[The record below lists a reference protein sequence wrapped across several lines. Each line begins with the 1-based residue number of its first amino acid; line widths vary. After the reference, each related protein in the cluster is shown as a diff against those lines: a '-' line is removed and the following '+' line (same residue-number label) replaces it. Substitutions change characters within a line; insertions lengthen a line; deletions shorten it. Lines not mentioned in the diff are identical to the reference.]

1 METDIKYFLFDEKLF
16 NQGYMYNC
24 CCEAGQ
30 LKVSSVAISKSSSS
44 IKSDYISKPLDSR
57 EAETIWHRL
66 KLDFDAPGDS
76 SIAFSYFASDT
87 KTVLYHD
94 EWIDLYGVIS
104 DSKINIDDKMTLLSE
119 IFTENIKNPN
129 DLLLFNAKGRYF
141 YFKIEL
147 IAHDTHMPSINGIRI
162 EFPMNSFVDDL
173 PEFYKSNVENYSFL
187 SRFLGIY
194 QSLYLDLEEN
204 ITQISRYFDADFVEK
219 DFLKYLANWV
229 AIDDIYIWSEDK
241 LRYVINNAF
250 RLYKLK
256 GTKQGLSEI
265 VEIYTGKK
273 PIIIETYKIMAY
285 YEKTIYD
292 QMYKQLYG
300 TDIYCFCVIVDEQAI
315 KTQQNFVELSKLI
328 ELYKPAHTIAKVILL
343 KPSIVLGQHT
353 YVGVN
358 SNLAENDTFKLI
370 DATTIPFNTTIF
382 D

>member
-1 METDIKYFLFDEKLF
+1 
-16 NQGYMYNC
+16 
-24 CCEAGQ
+24 
-30 LKVSSVAISKSSSS
+30 
-44 IKSDYISKPLDSR
+44 
-57 EAETIWHRL
+57 
-66 KLDFDAPGDS
+66 LDFDAPADS
-76 SIAFSYFASDT
+76 SIAFSYFATDT
-87 KTVLYHD
+87 KEVLYND
-94 EWIDLYGVIS
+94 EWIDLHGVIT
-104 DSKINIDDKMTLLSE
+104 DSKISIDDKMTLLSE

-129 DLLLFNAKGRYF
+129 DLLLFSARGRYF
-141 YFKIEL
+141 YFKIEF
-147 IAHDTHMPSINGIRI
+147 IAHDTYMPSINAVKI
-162 EFPMNSFVDDL
+162 EFPMNSFVDHL
-173 PEFYKSNVENYSFL
+173 PEFYKSNDQNYSFL

-219 DFLKYLANWV
+219 DFLEYLANWV

-241 LRYVINNAF
+241 LRYIINNAF

-273 PIIIETYKIMAY
+273 PIIIETYKIMDY

-300 TDIYCFCVIVDEQAI
+300 ADIYCFCVIVDEEAI
-315 KTQQNFVELSKLI
+315 KTQQNFVELNKLI
-328 ELYKPAHTIAKVILL
+328 ELYKPAHTSAKVVLL

-353 YVGVN
+353 YVGLN
-358 SNLAENDTFKLI
+358 SNLAENDTFKLV